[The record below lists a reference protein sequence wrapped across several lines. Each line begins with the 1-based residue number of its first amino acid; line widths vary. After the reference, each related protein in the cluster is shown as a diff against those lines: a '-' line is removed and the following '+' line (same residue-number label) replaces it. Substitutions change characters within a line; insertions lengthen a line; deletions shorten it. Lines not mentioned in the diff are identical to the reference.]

1 MAPASVRLIIGAL
14 AAILAI
20 AASGCSPQPTPGSQA
35 HSAHATPAPT
45 AAPVGDP
52 HEETVPVAGTLTASG
67 CITFDESGNQTWSGT
82 AGSAIGPL
90 GDALQALA
98 DAHQDQ
104 VAGVAYC
111 SDYSGVAIFVAS
123 PDAALLA
130 AIDGIA
136 ADSGNLAVGVQEV
149 AAPLTDLLPLVS
161 TVMGSP
167 ALEGSVTGG
176 GPDVYTGGLRILVDD
191 GHWPLSDEMRER
203 VETVVRTANGSDL
216 PLRYEQAGV
225 AGDLPAP
232 PPW

>member
-1 MAPASVRLIIGAL
+1 MVPASVRLIIGAL

-20 AASGCSPQPTPGSQA
+20 AASGCSPE
-35 HSAHATPAPT
+35 PAPRSQSAD
-45 AAPVGDP
+45 AALAPATSPAVDP
-52 HEETVPVAGTLTASG
+52 HEEAVPVAGTLTASG
-67 CITFDESGNQTWSGT
+67 CITFDESGSQTWSGT

-90 GDALQALA
+90 GDALQTLA

-136 ADSGNLAVGVQEV
+136 ADNGDLAVEVQEV
-149 AAPLTDLLPLVS
+149 AAPLSELLPLV
-161 TVMGSP
+161 TVVMGSS

-176 GPDVYTGGLRILVDD
+176 GPDVYTGGLRIFVDD
-191 GHWPLSDEMRER
+191 EHWPLDEDLRER
-203 VETVVRTANGSDL
+203 VETVVRTAHGSDL
-216 PLRYEQAGV
+216 PLRYEEAGE

-232 PPW
+232 APR